1 MKDWT
6 KEVEEYKEKI
16 KDIIEDEVYDFLW
29 NEYYFKHNLSKRA
42 HDWLIMWYEE

>member
-16 KDIIEDEVYDFLW
+16 KGIDEDEVYDFLW
-29 NEYYFKHNLSKRA
+29 SEYRAGKLSKRA
-42 HDWLIMWYEE
+42 HDWLVRWI

>member
-16 KDIIEDEVYDFLW
+16 KDMSEEEAYKFLW
-29 NEYYFKHNLSKRA
+29 DEYFFKHNLSKRA
-42 HDWLIMWYEE
+42 HDWLIKWL